1 MQSIIWC
8 NLQELFCLDLFYRNI
23 VTHLVFNFFPPLH
36 QEVLSDLNKENYELY
51 HEQLSIFV
59 CDLEAEIE
67 DVNTFLHSI
76 RTENSSNFFSL
87 FN

>member
-1 MQSIIWC
+1 MQNIVWC
-8 NLQELFCLDLFYRNI
+8 NLQELLCLDLFYI
-23 VTHLVFNFFPPLH
+23 KILTHLVFNFFFPLH

-51 HEQLSIFV
+51 REQLSIFV

-67 DVNTFLHSI
+67 DVHTFLHSI

-87 FN
+87 LN